1 MTQEEFK
8 SRFGRYANGGILIF
22 VLLVLYW
29 LIQMSITVYFA
40 VKGEPAASEAEQN
53 VFTLVYS
60 LLFSAYII
68 AVMVM
73 VIRLLQSI
81 RKGKTP
87 FTMDNVRRLR
97 RIGVMLMLFEPLQR
111 LTTRLFWAAAS
122 GRVEDGEKV
131 VYYFDS
137 TVGMV
142 MIVGLAV
149 LSISL
154 VFQYGVE
161 LQQLS
166 DETL

>member
-1 MTQEEFK
+1 MTREEFK
-8 SRFGRYANGGILIF
+8 NRFERYANGGILIF
-22 VLLVLYW
+22 ALLVLYW
-29 LIQMSITVYFA
+29 LIQMSITVYSA
-40 VKGEPAASEAEQN
+40 VKGEPSASAGEQN

-81 RKGKTP
+81 RRGSTP
-87 FTMDNVRRLR
+87 FTMVNVRRLR
-97 RIGVMLMLFEPLQR
+97 QIGWMLVAFELLQH

-122 GRVEDGEKV
+122 GRVEEGEKV
-131 VYYFDS
+131 VYYFSS
-137 TVGMV
+137 TAGMV
-142 MIVGLAV
+142 LIVGLAV
-149 LSISL
+149 LAISL

>member
-8 SRFGRYANGGILIF
+8 ARFERCARGGMLVF
-22 VLLVLYW
+22 ALLVLYW
-29 LIQMSITVYFA
+29 LIQMTVTVYF
-40 VKGEPAASEAEQN
+40 VITGEASSGEAEQS
-53 VFTLVYS
+53 VFNLIYS
-60 LLFSAYII
+60 LLFSVFVV

-81 RKGKTP
+81 QKGRTP
-87 FTMDNVRRLR
+87 FTMANVGRLR
-97 RIGVMLMLFEPLQR
+97 RIGWMLVAFEVLQH

-131 VYYFDS
+131 VYYFSS
-137 TVGMV
+137 TAGMV

-149 LSISL
+149 LAISL

-161 LQQLS
+161 LQSLS

>member
-8 SRFGRYANGGILIF
+8 NRFERYANGGILIF
-22 VLLVLYW
+22 ALLVLYW
-29 LIQMSITVYFA
+29 LIQMSVTVYFA
-40 VKGEPAASEAEQN
+40 VKGEPSASAGEQN
-53 VFTLVYS
+53 IFTLVYS

-81 RKGKTP
+81 RRGSTP
-87 FTMDNVRRLR
+87 FTMVNVRRLR
-97 RIGVMLMLFEPLQR
+97 QIGWMLVAFEMLQH

-122 GRVEDGEKV
+122 GRIEEGEKV
-131 VYYFDS
+131 VYYFSS
-137 TVGMV
+137 TAGMV
-142 MIVGLAV
+142 LIVGLAV
-149 LSISL
+149 LAISL

>member
-1 MTQEEFK
+1 MTRDEFK
-8 SRFGRYANGGILIF
+8 DRFERYANGGITIF
-22 VLLVLYW
+22 ALLVLYW
-29 LIQMSITVYFA
+29 LIQTGITVYFT
-40 VKGEPAASEAEQN
+40 VTGEPSAAAAEQN
-53 VFTLVYS
+53 IFTLVYS
-60 LLFSAYII
+60 LFFSAYII

-81 RKGKTP
+81 RRGKTP
-87 FTMDNVRRLR
+87 FTMDNVKRLR
-97 RIGVMLMLFEPLQR
+97 RIGVMLMLFELLQR

-122 GRVEDGEKV
+122 GAVQDGETV
-131 VYYFDS
+131 VYYYDS
-137 TVGMV
+137 TAGMV
-142 MIVGLAV
+142 LIVGLAV